1 MAALCSQF
9 CKQLIIQNILPI
21 YIWYFFLYMYL
32 QWKINIENQF
42 KKADWIYVLVASLA
56 SDSLKYTGYEFFKNI
71 V

>member
-1 MAALCSQF
+1 MAALYSQF

-32 QWKINIENQF
+32 QWKINIEIQF
-42 KKADWIYVLVASLA
+42 KKADWIYVFVASLP
-56 SDSLKYTGYEFFKNI
+56 SDSLKYIGYEFFKNI